1 MADEEKTI
9 TTVFKAD
16 ISDFGKSAQD
26 LNRYVKQVDS
36 EFNKATASMGRWS
49 DNTDGLKAKLTQLNG
64 TLKAEET
71 KLDDLNARYAD
82 LVKQGKENTKQA
94 QSLATSI
101 NNQNAKVTKIKGDIE
116 RYTGSLKEL
125 EDAGVSTKKEL
136 DELTKKNEE
145 FKQSLKDMASGV
157 FKGAVVGLAGIGT
170 AITGVMAGMNNLV
183 NETAELRTQMGM
195 LETSFTQNG
204 HNAETATKT
213 YNELF
218 GVLGDSGKATEASL
232 HLSQFAKT
240 EEELADMTDVLTGV
254 YAKFGDSLPL
264 ESLAEGISVT
274 SSLGVVSGSMADAL
288 EFSGESVEAFNE
300 ELAKC
305 NSEEERSQLITE
317 KLNELYGESA
327 EKYKELNKDVID
339 ANKATADYNQAV
351 ADIATVAQ
359 PIVTQFKTV
368 MVEVLQSIL
377 AKFQEVDLET
387 LIGNISNAIKTMV
400 DVVLPPLMSV
410 LTWVLDNLSWLAPLL
425 GTIVGLVGGLTLA
438 FKAYNA
444 IALLVK
450 ATQTALNFVMN
461 ANPIGLII
469 TAVGLLVV
477 AFTTLWNKCEGFRN
491 FWINLW
497 DGIKSVGKSA
507 INGIISFFE
516 KGLNAIIGFINKI
529 TDGLSKVWEWAG
541 IAGIPSIPTA
551 NIPRLARGGVVDEPT
566 LAQIGEAGKEVVMPL
581 EQNTGWIRQLAKQ
594 INVSGGGGGNTY
606 NINQNFA
613 GMETTALAQHRAN
626 LELRRMLSR

>member
-1 MADEEKTI
+1 MADEQNTI

-26 LNRYVKQVDS
+26 LNRYVKQVNS
-36 EFNKATASMGRWS
+36 EFAEATAGMGKWS
-49 DNTDGLKAKLTQLNG
+49 DSTDGLKAKLTQLNG
-64 TLKAEET
+64 VLKAEEI
-71 KLDDLNARYAD
+71 KLADMQAKYAD
-82 LVKQGKENTKQA
+82 LVAQGKQNTKEA
-94 QSLATSI
+94 QNLATSI
-101 NNQNAKVTKIKGDIE
+101 NNQNASIKKINSDID
-116 RYTGSLKEL
+116 RYTSNLKEL
-125 EDAGVSTKKEL
+125 EDAGVSTR
-136 DELTKKNEE
+136 DELEDLTKQNEE
-145 FKQSLKDMASGV
+145 FKESLKGLADGAL
-157 FKGAVVGLAGIGT
+157 KGAIAGLAGIGT
-170 AITGVMAGMNNLV
+170 AIVGVMAGMNNLV

-204 HNAETATKT
+204 HSVEDAKKT

-240 EEELADMTDVLTGV
+240 EEELAGMTDILTGV
-254 YAKFGDSLPL
+254 YSQFGDSLPL

-274 SSLGVVSGSMADAL
+274 SSLGVVTGTMADAL
-288 EFSGESVEAFNE
+288 EFSGESVDAFNA

-327 EKYKELNKDVID
+327 EKYKEVNKEVID

-368 MVEVLQSIL
+368 MVEVLQAIL
-377 AKFQEVDLET
+377 AKFQEVDLES
-387 LIGNISNAIKTMV
+387 LIGKISTAIQNMV
-400 DVVLPPLMSV
+400 NTVLPPLMSV
-410 LTWVLDNLSWLAPLL
+410 ITWIIDNLDWLAPLL

-491 FWINLW
+491 FWIKLW
-497 DGIKSVGKSA
+497 DGMKSVGKSA
-507 INGIISFFE
+507 INGLITYWE
-516 KGLNAIIGFINKI
+516 TGLNAIVKFINVL

-541 IAGIPSIPTA
+541 IPGIPSIPTVS
-551 NIPRLARGGVVDEPT
+551 IPRLAKGGVVDEPT

-581 EQNTGWIRQLAKQ
+581 EQNTGWIKQLAKQ
-594 INVSGGGGGNTY
+594 ISVSGGGAGNTY

-626 LELRRMLSR
+626 LELRRILSR